1 MIQKLREKL
10 ARRYKSRI
18 VDPERIPSAVLIP
31 IYNREGECYILFT
44 RRTDTV
50 RAHKGQISFP
60 GGAYE
65 ERDKTLLNTALRES
79 CEEIGL
85 AREDIEVLGEL
96 DDFVTAT
103 SNFVISPF
111 IAVIPWPYRFK
122 PDPVEVDEVIEIP
135 ISALLDKNSYSWEKV
150 VDGDS
155 VVDSHIYRYNDKLIW
170 GATADILNQFLSIW
184 TEFTHDNG
192 KQV

>member
-1 MIQKLREKL
+1 VIQKLKDKL
-10 ARRYKSRI
+10 TRRSKSRI
-18 VDPERIPSAVLIP
+18 VDFERIPSAVLIP
-31 IYNREGECYILFT
+31 IYKREGECYILFT
-44 RRTDTV
+44 QRTNTV

-85 AREDIEVLGEL
+85 ARKDIKVLGEL

-111 IAVIPWPYRFK
+111 VAVIPWPYKFK
-122 PDPVEVDEVIEIP
+122 PDPVEVDEIIEIP
-135 ISALLDKNSYSWEKV
+135 VSALLDKNSYSWEKV
-150 VDGDS
+150 VDGGS
-155 VVDSHIYRYNDKLIW
+155 IVDSHVYRYNEKFIW
-170 GATADILNQFLSIW
+170 GATAEMLNQFLSIW
-184 TEFTHDNG
+184 TEFMDNTG
-192 KQV
+192 R

>member
-1 MIQKLREKL
+1 MIQKLKDKL
-10 ARRYKSRI
+10 TRRSKSRI
-18 VDPERIPSAVLIP
+18 VDFERIPSAVLIP
-31 IYNREGECYILFT
+31 IYKREGECYILFT
-44 RRTDTV
+44 QRTNTV

-85 AREDIEVLGEL
+85 ARKDIKVLGEL

-111 IAVIPWPYRFK
+111 VAVIPWPYKFK
-122 PDPVEVDEVIEIP
+122 PDPVEVDEIIEIP
-135 ISALLDKNSYSWEKV
+135 VSALLDKNSYSWEKV
-150 VDGDS
+150 VDGGS
-155 VVDSHIYRYNDKLIW
+155 IVDSHVYRYNEKFIW
-170 GATADILNQFLSIW
+170 GATAEMLNQFLSIW
-184 TEFTHDNG
+184 TEFMDNTG
-192 KQV
+192 R